1 MFRSSGES
9 PYMGQSN
16 RRDSHEGKDLQRLD
30 RKEFI
35 PSLEDGGKGAVRAE
49 IKWMQ
54 QSPLPWIFYQS
65 NYSSI

>member
-1 MFRSSGES
+1 
-9 PYMGQSN
+9 MGQSN

-54 QSPLPWIFYQS
+54 QSQKGCDYYTSPT
-65 NYSSI
+65 

>member
-1 MFRSSGES
+1 MFRSSDES

-54 QSPLPWIFYQS
+54 QSQKGCDYYTSPT
-65 NYSSI
+65 